1 MAARPG
7 AQDAETILSVV
18 VGYSFDEARQHFPG
32 IRPRTHAD
40 HRVSR
45 SIPGILLLIHA
56 SCDFDVVA
64 LRDLAAFN
72 DFGIN
77 AAIAVAEVACERLR
91 NFEVANAG
99 VGIDIGRRAARDAL
113 DDFQP
118 RAAADNPPRKF
129 AMKFSDFG
137 QRVLFLLMGF

>member
-1 MAARPG
+1 MTALQRPVR
-7 AQDAETILSVV
+7 AECESLAIC
-18 VGYSFDEARQHFPG
+18 
-32 IRPRTHAD
+32 
-40 HRVSR
+40 
-45 SIPGILLLIHA
+45 A

-64 LRDLAAFN
+64 LRDLAAFD

-77 AAIAVAEVACERLR
+77 AAIAVAEVACECLR

-118 RAAADNPPRKF
+118 RAAADSKLFADEIKF
-129 AMKFSDFG
+129 APSRPVRDI
-137 QRVLFLLMGF
+137 